1 MENAIDNALAV
12 QRKEDLEDKWE
23 GAVKSWNDLVHD
35 DKYCSSNGNHDVK
48 GCIDKINEVRI
59 SLEIKDNDW
68 TDWNTCKNAHSQC
81 GTHNA
86 ARSYL
91 NMYPQVALLLI
102 TARIEDIETKSWT
115 NNWYENYQNC
125 KAKIRN
131 LKEEITDLEN
141 YAVQTVRILHSI

>member
-1 MENAIDNALAV
+1 
-12 QRKEDLEDKWE
+12 
-23 GAVKSWNDLVHD
+23 
-35 DKYCSSNGNHDVK
+35 
-48 GCIDKINEVRI
+48 
-59 SLEIKDNDW
+59 
-68 TDWNTCKNAHSQC
+68 
-81 GTHNA
+81 
-86 ARSYL
+86 
-91 NMYPQVALLLI
+91 MYPQVALLLI